1 MRGGPWPLEFSS
13 ENPTEQCSRAPGWL
27 FYIEDIRP
35 TYMGIVRNHHKD
47 PYETASIMERQP
59 RVFFV
64 AQLVWVHDMKS

>member
-1 MRGGPWPLEFSS
+1 MRGGPWPLKFSS
-13 ENPTEQCSRAPGWL
+13 ENATEQCSRAPGWL

-35 TYMGIVRNHHKD
+35 TYMGIVINHHKD